1 MIERE
6 RRHLVLVGLPG
17 SGKSTVG
24 AMVAELLDTHLTDV
38 DRVIERATGLSVA
51 ELFLEEGEDAFR
63 ARERQAVLDALLLPA
78 HVISP
83 GGGWAAAPGNLAS
96 AGDRAFTVYLEV
108 APEVAAAR
116 LGDARNRPLLQ
127 TETPLRDRLRDLL
140 VRREK
145 RYQEAAV
152 RIDAALPPAAVADLV
167 VGAARSGA
175 GW

>member
-1 MIERE
+1 MIDRE

-24 AMVAELLDTHLTDV
+24 AMVAELLDTHFTDV

-51 ELFLEEGEDAFR
+51 ELFSEEGEDAFR

-78 HVISP
+78 HVIGP
-83 GGGWAAAPGNLAS
+83 GGGWAAGPGNLAS

-116 LGDARNRPLLQ
+116 LGDARTRPLLRA
-127 TETPLRDRLRDLL
+127 EASLRDRLRELL
-140 VRREK
+140 LQREP
-145 RYQEAAV
+145 RYREAAA
-152 RIDAALPPAAVADLV
+152 RIDAALPPAAVAALV